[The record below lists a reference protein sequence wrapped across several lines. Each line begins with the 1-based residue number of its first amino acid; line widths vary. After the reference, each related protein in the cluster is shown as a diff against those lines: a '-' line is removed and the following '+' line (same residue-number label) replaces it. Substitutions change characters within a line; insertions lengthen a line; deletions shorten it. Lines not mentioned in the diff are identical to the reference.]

1 MTSEASEIIRA
12 LKDIVGD
19 LNASNSEAVRQA
31 YARDQNYM
39 FNEPKQPDYVVRVK
53 TKEEVK
59 KVLKLANEKQIPVV
73 PLGQGVNIRGL
84 CIPTKGG
91 ILLDM
96 RGMNKI
102 LDLNLDMMTATIEPG
117 VSVGQLMAACRKKRV
132 RPAIPGAPATVS
144 AFANYML
151 RGVYHSNPQDGM
163 DHVLSMEIELA
174 TGETIRTGSAAIS
187 TSYGPYCRYFGPDL
201 TGLFMGVPGAF
212 GVITEMT
219 CKLYDLSEAS
229 EFIIFGFDSWDNAC
243 KFGIEMMKREIPTLL
258 WLIDWLAVSVIL
270 GYSRREIIKKIP
282 MKSLPVVSFPFL
294 IEGTTDDVDY
304 KLRKLDKLVE
314 TFPPDHDLR
323 DKDLGA
329 ALSVA
334 MSSEEFLGGRNVA
347 GMLKMGYYF
356 ALAFFHPLSN
366 APACFDLFKEMGE
379 KNGFD
384 RDIVSF
390 VTTPTKTGPNNW
402 SGQLT
407 YSEGELFVDQT
418 EPGMMENLRAF
429 AKDCVEGLLDRKLI
443 YSWFRPYSAVL
454 DQTLERAGDTKD
466 FLQKIKNLLDPNGI
480 MNPGKF
486 L

>member
-1 MTSEASEIIRA
+1 MASETAAVAIIKA
-12 LKDIVGD
+12 LKEIVGD
-19 LNASNSEAVRQA
+19 QNASNSEAIRQA
-31 YARDQNYM
+31 YSRDQNYM

-53 TKEEVK
+53 TRDEVK
-59 KVLKLANEKQIPVV
+59 KVLKLANENKIPVV

-102 LDLNLDMMTATIEPG
+102 LEINLEMMTATIEPG
-117 VSVGQLMAACRKKRV
+117 VSVGQLVAACRKKRV

-187 TSYGPYCRYFGPDL
+187 SSYGPYCRYFGPDL

-219 CKLYDLSEAS
+219 CKLYDLPEDSK
-229 EFIIFGFDSWDNAC
+229 FMVFGFDTWESAC
-243 KFGIEMMKREIPTLL
+243 KFGVQLMKLEIPTLL
-258 WLIDWLAVSVIL
+258 WLIDWLAVAVIS
-270 GYSRREIIKKIP
+270 GYSKRDIVKKTP
-282 MKSLPVVSFPFL
+282 MKAFPVVSFPFL
-294 IEGTTDDVDY
+294 IEGTKDDVEY

-314 TFPPDHDLR
+314 TSPPDHDFR
-323 DKDLGA
+323 QKDF
-329 ALSVA
+329 SVA

-366 APACFDLFKEMGE
+366 APQVFALFKEMGE

-384 RDIVSF
+384 KDIVSF
-390 VTTPTKTGPNNW
+390 VTTPTRTGPNNW

-418 EPGMMENLRAF
+418 EPGMMESLRAF
-429 AKDCVEGLLDRKLI
+429 AKDCVQGLLDRKLI

-454 DQTLERAGDTKD
+454 EQTLERAGDTKI
-466 FLQKIKNLLDPNGI
+466 FLHKIKNMLDPNGI